1 MLLLMIILNKDKLF
15 GNTETDGA
23 NGILE
28 NATIAVPLEYFSNFW
43 RSFKLPLINCKIE
56 LKLK

>member
-1 MLLLMIILNKDKLF
+1 MIILNKDKLF